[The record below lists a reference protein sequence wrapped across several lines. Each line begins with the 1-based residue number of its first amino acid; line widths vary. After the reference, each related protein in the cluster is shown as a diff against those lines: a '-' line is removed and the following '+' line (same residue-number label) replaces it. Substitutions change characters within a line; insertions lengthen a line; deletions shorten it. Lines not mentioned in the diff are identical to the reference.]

1 MKKQEILQTEKA
13 IALTKTFFSQELC
26 KSLHLFPVSAP
37 LIVHANTGINDDLNG
52 IERAVSFPVKFLND
66 NHAVIV
72 HSLAKWKRIRIKEL
86 ELNPYE
92 GILTDMKALR
102 PDEDSS
108 PIHSIYV
115 DQWDWELKIEA
126 YNRSLSYLKNIVR
139 TIYQALLKTEEE
151 INKQFNIL
159 PDLPKKLSFIQSE
172 QLLQLYPMLSPKERE
187 NRITKE
193 YGAVFIIGIGSTL
206 SDGKVHD
213 NRSSDYDD
221 WSTPTEENYKGLNGD
236 LLVWNSR
243 LNSALELSS
252 MGIRVD
258 KDALS
263 RQLEIKGELQKKEL
277 HYHQLLLNNKLP
289 LTIGGGIG
297 QSRICMQLLHKKHI
311 GEVQASIWPEEEK
324 KQAEL
329 DGLHF
334 L

>member
-311 GEVQASIWPEEEK
+311 GEVQASIWPEEVK

>member
-258 KDALS
+258 KDALC
-263 RQLEIKGELQKKEL
+263 RQLETKGELQKKEL

-311 GEVQASIWPEEEK
+311 GEVQASIWPEEVK